1 MEELEISDLWNIFV
15 DNLKV
20 IFLTTVL
27 FMVFSVTYT
36 KLIVTPMYESSTK
49 IILVNSDEDNKEDK
63 EQQLTTSDLALN
75 QKLVSTYSEII
86 KSRKVV
92 DRVITNLGLEDVK
105 FKELSENITVSPVE
119 DSEVINISV
128 KDKNRNV
135 ATAVAN
141 TLVTEFSAEVKD
153 IYKIE
158 NVKQVDKAVPS
169 EEPFNVSLV
178 KNLIIFAAI
187 GFVLSYGIAFLVEY
201 FKTTV
206 STTEEIEKIVGTA
219 VLGIVP
225 DLDVKGK

>member
-27 FMVFSVTYT
+27 FMVLSVTYT

-92 DRVITNLGLEDVK
+92 DRVIANLGLEDIK
-105 FKELSENITVSPVE
+105 YKELSENITVSPVE

>member
-27 FMVFSVTYT
+27 FMVLSVTYT

-49 IILVNSDEDNKEDK
+49 IILVNSDDNKENK

-92 DRVITNLGLEDVK
+92 DRVIANLGLEDVK

-141 TLVTEFSAEVKD
+141 TLVTEFSKEVKE
-153 IYKIE
+153 IYGIE

>member
-1 MEELEISDLWNIFV
+1 MEELEISDLFNIFI

-27 FMVFSVTYT
+27 FMVLAVTYT

-49 IILVNSDEDNKEDK
+49 IILVNSKDENKE
-63 EQQLTTSDLALN
+63 EITTELTSSDIALN

-92 DRVITNLGLEDVK
+92 DRVIKNLGLEDTK
-105 FKELSENITVSPVE
+105 YKELSENITVSPVE

-128 KDKNRNV
+128 KDKNKNI

-141 TLVTEFSAEVKD
+141 TLVTEFSKEVKE

-158 NVKQVDKAVPS
+158 NVKQVDKAIPA
-169 EEPFNVSLV
+169 EEPFNVNLV
-178 KNLIIFAAI
+178 KNIIIFAAI
-187 GFVLSYGIAFLVEY
+187 GFILSYGIAFLVEY

-206 STTEEIEKIVGTA
+206 STPDEIEKITGATI
-219 VLGIVP
+219 LGIVP
-225 DLDVKGK
+225 DLDVKEK

>member
-27 FMVFSVTYT
+27 FMVLSVTYT

-49 IILVNSDEDNKEDK
+49 IILVNSKDENKE
-63 EQQLTTSDLALN
+63 EITTELTSSDIALN

-92 DRVITNLGLEDVK
+92 DRVIKNLGLEDTK
-105 FKELSENITVSPVE
+105 YKELSENITVSPVE

-128 KDKNRNV
+128 KDKNKNI

-141 TLVTEFSAEVKD
+141 TLVTEFSKEVKE

-158 NVKQVDKAVPS
+158 NVKQVDKAIPA
-169 EEPFNVSLV
+169 EEPFNVNLV
-178 KNLIIFAAI
+178 KNIIIFAAI
-187 GFVLSYGIAFLVEY
+187 GFILSYGIAFLVEY

-206 STTEEIEKIVGTA
+206 STPDEIEKITGATI
-219 VLGIVP
+219 LGIVP
-225 DLDVKGK
+225 DLDVKEK

>member
-27 FMVFSVTYT
+27 FMVLSVTYT